1 MGANQCYGD
10 EVYFSTMIAEHEL
23 QERLTR
29 LEQEVDAIKQQLSA
43 LQGHSAP
50 HSALDLLEQLWQVGG
65 AERPPLP
72 LAEARE
78 QLAHG
83 LPLRWG
89 SLQVKRQRRRQ

>member
-10 EVYFSTMIAEHEL
+10 EVYFSMMIAEHEL

-43 LQGHSAP
+43 LQGHGAP

-65 AERPPLP
+65 ADRPPLT

-89 SLQVKRQRRRQ
+89 SRQIKCLRR